1 MNILQIHNRYK
12 TPGGEWTV
20 LSQEYNLLN
29 KNHTVDQLIIKNSD
43 YLNSIWRRLS
53 LIYKTHYN
61 RSSRK
66 LIAEKLAQYPYDIMH
81 VHNFFPLLTPSI
93 FEAAR
98 EAAIPSVL
106 SLHNYR
112 LIHPNGLMYHRGK
125 IDQRS
130 VKGSAYDC
138 VWDGVYRDSKLQTA
152 VAAHMIEYHRKAKTW
167 HRFPTLFIALSE
179 FSKNKF
185 VEGGLPADRIM
196 IKPNFL
202 TDPLSEY
209 DDLKIEKEKSD
220 YFLFVGRVSNEK
232 GIEDLINCWL
242 EINSP
247 TKLLIAGDGPI
258 KSKLMN
264 RSKALPSIEWLGQ
277 LSKKEVLKKLSKA
290 KALIFPTKCFEGMP
304 LILLEAMSMGCAVI
318 SSSIGN
324 PKNMIDHGKNGLLY
338 EPGDMSELI
347 QSVRVIIENPEKASQ
362 LAENARERYLRM
374 YTPEENYKSLMN
386 IYSEAIK
393 LEKERFTKSIIS

>member
-20 LSQEYNLLN
+20 LNQEYNLLC
-29 KNHTVDQLIIKNSD
+29 KNHKVDQFIIKNSD
-43 YLNSIWRRLS
+43 HLNSIWERMS
-53 LIYKTHYN
+53 LIFKTHYN
-61 RSSRK
+61 SRSKK
-66 LIAEKLAQYPYDIMH
+66 LIAEKLVQFPYDIMH

-130 VKGSAYDC
+130 VRGSAYDC

-152 VAAHMIEYHRKAKTW
+152 VAAHMIEYHRKVKTW
-167 HRFPTLFIALSE
+167 HKFPTLFIALSE

-185 VEGGLPADRIM
+185 VEGGLPADKIM

-202 TDPLSEY
+202 TDPLTEY
-209 DDLKIEKEKSD
+209 EDLKIENEKSD
-220 YFLFVGRVSNEK
+220 YFIFVGRISNEK
-232 GIEDLINCWL
+232 GIEDLINSWI
-242 EINSP
+242 ETNPP
-247 TKLLIAGDGPI
+247 TKLLIAGDGPL
-258 KSKLMN
+258 KQKLMN
-264 RSKALPSIEWLGQ
+264 RTKGTPSIEWLGQ
-277 LSKKEVLKKLSKA
+277 LSKKDVLKKLSKA

-338 EPGDMSELI
+338 KPGDMSELI
-347 QSVRVIIENPEKASQ
+347 HSVQIIIENPEKASQ
-362 LAENARERYLRM
+362 LAENARDRYLKM
-374 YTPEENYKSLMN
+374 YTPERNYDILLKIYTEAAKIEKDRINKSL
-386 IYSEAIK
+386 
-393 LEKERFTKSIIS
+393 IS